1 MAEEKA
7 KAKKTT
13 AKKDPDAKG
22 VLGRRKKRKAGRDKR
37 KVKIQ
42 TDKEFATK
50 YHEAKSKRAGDK
62 KVAFRKK
69 KSAKK

>member
-1 MAEEKA
+1 
-7 KAKKTT
+7 
-13 AKKDPDAKG
+13 
-22 VLGRRKKRKAGRDKR
+22 
-37 KVKIQ
+37 VKIQ